1 MKYLY
6 YDVVF
11 QEIPDELSIAFLIT
25 NCPRR
30 CDGCHS
36 PQLQDDVGK
45 ELGYDELKRIIECN
59 TINNEPLFS
68 CVVFMGGEQYHDILL
83 SHLKYCESLKIK
95 TALYTGADDVDDE
108 IKQHLNYLKVGAY
121 KKELGGLESPITN
134 QKLIKLK

>member
-25 NCPRR
+25 NCPRC

-36 PQLQDDVGK
+36 PQLQEDIGK
-45 ELGYDELKRIIECN
+45 RLDGEELKRIIELN
-59 TINNEPLFS
+59 MVDDKPLFS
-68 CVVFMGGEQYHDILL
+68 CILFMGGEQYHDILL
-83 SHLKYCESLKIK
+83 SHLIYCESLKIK

-121 KKELGGLESPITN
+121 KKELGGLESPTTN